1 MDLVNLR
8 IVCIIVTMTCVG
20 IYVFLMIFNYKHRS
34 NTEIK
39 KEKRL
44 NRLNQILKQEQEG
57 IYVWL
62 GNLWWSPENTLYTI
76 QNIIFSAKKNVPKF
90 GLDFFIEYDT
100 GKRVQRRMN
109 KTKEQFDNYA
119 KSPCSEQPRLL
130 PVLVKETERLGRGH
144 SVLMVETSGR
154 GRLTGRQ
161 ACAVESAAR
170 RFAKVVISHEYVLL
184 LLLLQIRDG
193 S

>member
-57 IYVWL
+57 ICLVGKPVMIARKHSVY
-62 GNLWWSPENTLYTI
+62 NTEY
-76 QNIIFSAKKNVPKF
+76 NIFSKEKC
-90 GLDFFIEYDT
+90 
-100 GKRVQRRMN
+100 
-109 KTKEQFDNYA
+109 TKVW
-119 KSPCSEQPRLL
+119 S
-130 PVLVKETERLGRGH
+130 
-144 SVLMVETSGR
+144 
-154 GRLTGRQ
+154 
-161 ACAVESAAR
+161 
-170 RFAKVVISHEYVLL
+170 
-184 LLLLQIRDG
+184 
-193 S
+193 